1 MKEPFMQKA
10 RPKDSKSL
18 NENIDNEYLNINKVS
33 EMLDLSVS
41 HIYTLTSQKKI
52 PHIKLLGKKILF
64 SKVELERWI
73 STKTIDHQ

>member
-1 MKEPFMQKA
+1 MQKVI
-10 RPKDSKSL
+10 SKEKIPSKQS
-18 NENIDNEYLNINKVS
+18 IDNEYININQVS
-33 EMLDLSVS
+33 EMLHLSVS

>member
-1 MKEPFMQKA
+1 MQKRSLKEPQ
-10 RPKDSKSL
+10 SL
-18 NENIDNEYLNINKVS
+18 NPIIDNEYININKVS

-64 SKVELERWI
+64 SKTELERWI
-73 STKTIDHQ
+73 ATKTIDHQ

>member
-1 MKEPFMQKA
+1 MQKGSLKEPQ
-10 RPKDSKSL
+10 SL
-18 NENIDNEYLNINKVS
+18 KPDNEYLNINKVS

-64 SKVELERWI
+64 SKAELERWI
-73 STKTIDHQ
+73 ATKTIDHQ

>member
-1 MKEPFMQKA
+1 MQKGSVKEP
-10 RPKDSKSL
+10 PSL
-18 NENIDNEYLNINKVS
+18 KQSVDNEYLNINKVS

-64 SKVELERWI
+64 SKAELERWI
-73 STKTIDHQ
+73 ETKTIHHQ